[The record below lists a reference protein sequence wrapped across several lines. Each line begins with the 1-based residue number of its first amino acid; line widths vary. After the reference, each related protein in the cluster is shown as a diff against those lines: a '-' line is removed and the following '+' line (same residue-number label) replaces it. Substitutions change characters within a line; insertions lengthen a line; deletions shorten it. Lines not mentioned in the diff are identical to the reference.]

1 VSRLASFLASAPP
14 DAAVEIAPEGVSV
27 AALSMRGNEPI
38 ITAYGIEPLPRGAV
52 QPSLAVRNIPDRAPV
67 AAALSA
73 ACEKAGIRPRRVAL
87 VIPDPAARVSLVP
100 FDTVPPRRDDF
111 DQLLHWQLKKSAPFP
126 VEESVVSYSP
136 GIVRASGREFVVEMA
151 RRDVVREYE
160 GVCEDAGM
168 HAGLVDLST
177 LSLANLFLRE
187 APSAGKAVPPSGDWL
202 LVHMRPTYTSIAL
215 MRGQELIFFRTRA
228 EGDVDGLED
237 VVHQTRMYY
246 EDRLEGKGFQRVLL
260 GGVAPPDVSLEEARE
275 ALVARLNAPVEWIR
289 VAAAA
294 DRITLTPGVAAALTP
309 LVGILMRTHR
319 EAVSA

>member
-14 DAAVEIAPEGVSV
+14 DAAVEITPEGVSV

-38 ITAYGIEPLPRGAV
+38 INAYAIEPLPRGAV
-52 QPSLAVRNIPDRAPV
+52 QPSLAMHNIPDRAPV

-73 ACEKAGIRPRRVAL
+73 ACDTAGIRPRRVAL
-87 VIPDPAARVSLVP
+87 VIPDPVARVSLVP

-111 DQLLHWQLKKSAPFP
+111 DQLLHWQLRKSAPFP

-136 GIVRASGREFVVEMA
+136 GAVRASGREFVVEMA
-151 RRDVVREYE
+151 RRDVIREYE

-177 LSLANLFLRE
+177 LSLANLFLSE
-187 APSAGKAVPPSGDWL
+187 APPVGKPGAPSGDWL

-215 MRGQELIFFRTRA
+215 MRGQELIFFRTRS
-228 EGDVDGLED
+228 EGEVDGLED

-246 EDRLEGKGFQRVLL
+246 EDRLEGKGFRRVLL
-260 GGVAPPDVSLEEARE
+260 GGVAPPGVSLEGARE
-275 ALVARLNAPVEWIR
+275 VLEVRLNATVEWIR
-289 VAAAA
+289 VAAPA
-294 DRITLTPGVAAALTP
+294 DRISVTPDVTAALTP